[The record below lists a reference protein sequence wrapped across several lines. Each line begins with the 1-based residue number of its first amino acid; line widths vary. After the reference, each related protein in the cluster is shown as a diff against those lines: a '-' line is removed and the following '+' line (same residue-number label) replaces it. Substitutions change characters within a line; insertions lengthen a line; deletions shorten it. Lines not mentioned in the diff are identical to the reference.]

1 MNDAIDLVGSDTRL
15 HCFRTNGKDLCCK
28 LNKGVRCEEKNNNK
42 EEQQRRKEI
51 SYTSSNSRLLDL
63 FRGVLHDL
71 RRLPELLLGV
81 TLTGQRECIVGSW
94 NVRWH
99 LQEMKTMKKIIQL
112 TLLHQCYRM
121 KRTERNGETIPGR
134 SLPVNLNPEYNE

>member
-99 LQEMKTMKKIIQL
+99 LQRDENNEKNYTTNTTTSMLSNET
-112 TLLHQCYRM
+112 YRTQWRDDSWT
-121 KRTERNGETIPGR
+121 KFAGELE
-134 SLPVNLNPEYNE
+134 S